1 MTDWTRA
8 TSPINRTN
16 LMMMLGMMLVALN
29 LRPALTSVG
38 PILGAIGES
47 LALSSV
53 GQGILTTLPVLLLGV
68 AGPIAPRAAHKL
80 GMERSVLLAL
90 MILGIALILRP
101 YSGTAGLF
109 VGTAIAGGCIGV
121 MSVLLPGIVK
131 RDFPQSASL
140 MTGIYTAMLCAGAA
154 IAAGS
159 TEPLRMTFGGHWQ
172 PALAIWAVPAAVAVL
187 AWWLQLGGKHI
198 PRELPAAKKSLFRDK
213 RAWQIA
219 FYMGLQSSLAYTV
232 FGWLPTILQD
242 RGVRPVEAGLA
253 LSVSILVQVPTAIA
267 APWVASKMR
276 DQRFMVV
283 LVMLA
288 TIIGLGGS
296 IYAPIEGM
304 WLWAIVLG
312 LGQGGSFSIALT
324 LLAVRARD
332 AQTAARL
339 SGMAQS
345 LGYTMAAVGPLFVG
359 VLHEQFDSWNIAGG
373 FLGLIALGA
382 IVAGLGAGRRLYVL
396 DS

>member
-1 MTDWTRA
+1 MISKRNPRQ
-8 TSPINRTN
+8 SHNVI
-16 LMMMLGMMLVALN
+16 MMFVGMMLVALN

-38 PILGAIGES
+38 PVLGAIGES

-53 GQGILTTLPVLLLGV
+53 GQGVLTTLPVILLGL

-80 GMERSVLLAL
+80 GMERAVLLAL
-90 MILGIALILRP
+90 LILGVALVLRP
-101 YSGTAGLF
+101 YSGTTGLF
-109 VGTAIAGGCIGV
+109 IGTAIAGGCIGV

-159 TEPLRMTFGGHWQ
+159 TEPLRMVFANWQ
-172 PALAIWAVPAAVAVL
+172 PALAIWAAPAAIAIV
-187 AWWLQLGGKHI
+187 AWWLQLGSKHV

-213 RAWQIA
+213 LAWQIA
-219 FYMGLQSSLAYTV
+219 FFMGLQSSLAYTV

-242 RGVRPVEAGLA
+242 RGVDPVNAGLA
-253 LSVSILVQVPTAIA
+253 LSLSIMVQVPTAIA

-296 IYAPIEGM
+296 IYAPTEGV
-304 WLWAIVLG
+304 WLWAVVLG

-345 LGYTMAAVGPLFVG
+345 LGYTMAAGGPLLVG
-359 VLHEQFDSWNIAGG
+359 VLHEQFDNWNIAGG

-382 IVAGLGAGRRLYVL
+382 IIAGLGAGRRLYVL
-396 DS
+396 ED